1 MRTEL
6 FSNSICYGVAVA
18 ISISLA
24 GCGQQPDQ
32 SQFAANEAST
42 ASEAGT
48 EDSSADAASSPLG
61 TNEFDSGVVTTAAE
75 EVESAPRPKSAAKRT
90 APADSEDAEN
100 LDEEEMVEAVP
111 EPEAGSPEYL
121 LREAAR
127 LKAAPLNRVRQPIPG
142 KPGQFEEIELT
153 AEQAAKEQL
162 QRLNE
167 IIDLSMQVIG
177 ATKDQ
182 PKQAQLFNNAV
193 YYLSDA
199 RKQLALLGDA
209 NQAQLLTEDAEA
221 LYKRDKTSFAAV
233 ESALRIV
240 QLAQAQAE
248 QSAPSD
254 TRWASAF
261 SKQARL
267 FAEKF
272 PTETNRAAM
281 NLLAAG
287 RVCEQ
292 FGLIDEA
299 TACYTT
305 IEERYPES
313 PFQESIVG
321 ALRRLRLPGQKLTEF
336 AGSTIEG
343 GFVSID
349 QFAGH
354 PVLIV
359 FWSANSKQFVTDLP
373 KIQQALSQYESRG
386 LMVLGV
392 NLDKDQVTVDRFVE
406 QHSVPWNNIFFSDPE
421 SRGIRNPVARHYGV
435 TSVPVYWLLDSKG
448 VVRAAPLDLAKLDG
462 YFAKAPVKSASAGR
476 EVK

>member
-6 FSNSICYGVAVA
+6 FSNSICLGTALA

-24 GCGQQPDQ
+24 GCGQQPAQ
-32 SQFAANEAST
+32 NQFTSDDVPAASADES
-42 ASEAGT
+42 SE
-48 EDSSADAASSPLG
+48 DAASSPLAK
-61 TNEFDSGVVTTAAE
+61 NEFDGGVMTTAAE
-75 EVESAPRPKSAAKRT
+75 VPEKPAKTKAARASDT
-90 APADSEDAEN
+90 EAEEG
-100 LDEEEMVEAVP
+100 LDEEETAEAVP
-111 EPEAGSPEYL
+111 EPEEGSPEYL
-121 LREAAR
+121 LREVAQ
-127 LKAAPLNRVRQPIPG
+127 LKAAPMNRVRQPIPG
-142 KPGQFEEIELT
+142 KPGEFEEIELT
-153 AEQAAKEQL
+153 AEQASKEQL
-162 QRLNE
+162 RRLHD
-167 IIDLSMQVIG
+167 IVDLSMQVIS

-199 RKQLALLGDA
+199 RKQLALLGEAD
-209 NQAQLLTEDAEA
+209 QAQLLSEDAEA
-221 LYKRDKTSFAAV
+221 LFKRDKTSFAAV

-248 QSAPSD
+248 QSDRSD

-261 SKQARL
+261 AKQARM

-272 PTETNRAAM
+272 PQETNRAAM

-287 RVCEQ
+287 RACEQ

-299 TACYTT
+299 TSCYTS
-305 IEERYPES
+305 IEERYPDS

-336 AGSTIEG
+336 AGSTVEG

-354 PVLIV
+354 PLLIV
-359 FWSANSKQFVTDLP
+359 FWSANSKQFVGDLP
-373 KIQQALSQYESRG
+373 KIEQAMSLYGPRG

-406 QHSVPWNNIFFSDPE
+406 QHSISWNNIFFSDPE

-435 TSVPVYWLLDSKG
+435 TSVPVYWLVDSKG
-448 VVRAAPLDLAKLDG
+448 VVRAAPLDLSKLDG
-462 YFAKAPVKSASAGR
+462 YFTKAPAKTVSVTR
-476 EVK
+476 ETAN

>member
-1 MRTEL
+1 VRKEL
-6 FSNSICYGVAVA
+6 FSNSFCLSVALA

-24 GCGQQPDQ
+24 GCGQNPPQDQ
-32 SQFAANEAST
+32 FTSDEASAES
-42 ASEAGT
+42 ASG
-48 EDSSADAASSPLG
+48 PLS
-61 TNEFDSGVVTTAAE
+61 TNDFDNGVVTTAAE
-75 EVESAPRPKSAAKRT
+75 EPENAPKSKAAARRAT
-90 APADSEDAEN
+90 AADVEAAEG
-100 LDEEEMVEAVP
+100 LDEEETSEAVP
-111 EPEAGSPEYL
+111 EPEVGTPEYL
-121 LREAAR
+121 LREVAQ
-127 LKAAPLNRVRQPIPG
+127 LKAAPWNRIRQPVSG
-142 KPGQFEEIELT
+142 KPGEFEEIELSP
-153 AEQAAKEQL
+153 EQAAKEQ
-162 QRLNE
+162 QRRLLE
-167 IIDLSMQVIG
+167 IVDLSMQVIS
-177 ATKDQ
+177 ATKDK

-199 RKQLALLGDA
+199 RKQLALLGDPD
-209 NQAQLLTEDAEA
+209 QAQLLSEDADA
-221 LYKRDKTSFAAV
+221 LFKRDKTSFAAV

-248 QSAPSD
+248 QSGRTD

-261 SKQARL
+261 AKQARI

-272 PTETNRAAM
+272 PQETNRAAM

-287 RVCEQ
+287 RTCEQ
-292 FGLIDEA
+292 VGLIEDA

-305 IEERYPES
+305 IEDRYPDS

-373 KIQQALSQYESRG
+373 KIEQAMSLYGPRG
-386 LMVLGV
+386 LMVVGV

-406 QHSVPWNNIFFSDPE
+406 QHSIAWNNIFFSDPE
-421 SRGIRNPVARHYGV
+421 SRGVRNPVARHYGV
-435 TSVPVYWLLDSKG
+435 TSVPVYWLVDSQG

-462 YFAKAPVKSASAGR
+462 FFSKGPAKTVSATR
-476 EVK
+476 ESK